1 MEGDRQRQV
10 LVVLLLLVRG
20 TRHKERSHYYYGN
33 SLLINDLLAGR
44 CPEE

>member
-10 LVVLLLLVRG
+10 LVVLLLARG

-33 SLLINDLLAGR
+33 SLLINDMLAGR